1 MATGSEG
8 YASINSARKR
18 GTTAA
23 GRRRGQVRGGTDT
36 AAQAAVGF

>member
-1 MATGSEG
+1 MASGSG
-8 YASINSARKR
+8 GSSSLGSGRR